1 MRRSMLALAALAG
14 AAATTAANATVYF
27 TFDDPSTAKEL
38 TYTAGN
44 AGGDGSL
51 TYSGA
56 TTVDLV
62 VDASEDGF
70 GIITYAATLTMN
82 LTVGAAGIGGAPL
95 LGSFSFSVGG
105 DDILVGTVNAGGG
118 SMSGFGGVGGL
129 WFTDAISS
137 GAFAWEA
144 FGDLSTQI
152 GGGVLASTYNASF
165 ALSNITPFFGG
176 VNSDGYFNSFTA
188 NVAFVGDAIWAV
200 PSPGSAALFSIAG
213 LVVARRR
220 R

>member
-1 MRRSMLALAALAG
+1 MRRPMLALAALAG

-51 TYSGA
+51 TYSA
-56 TTVDLV
+56 STNVDLV
-62 VDASEDGF
+62 VDATEDGF
-70 GIITYAATLTMN
+70 TIETYSALLTMD
-82 LTVGAAGIGGAPL
+82 LTVGAAGIGGAPIT
-95 LGSFSFSVGG
+95 GTFSFSVGG
-105 DDILVGTVNAGGG
+105 NDILVGTVNAGGG

-129 WFTDAISS
+129 WFTDAVTS
-137 GAFAWEA
+137 GAFSWEA
-144 FGDLSTQI
+144 FGDLSDQI
-152 GGGVLASTYNASF
+152 GNGLLASTHNASF

-176 VNSDGYFNSFTA
+176 VNQSGYFNSFTA
-188 NVAFVGDAIWAV
+188 NVAFVGDAAWAV
-200 PSPGSAALFSIAG
+200 PSPGSAALFGLAG
-213 LVVARRR
+213 LVVSRRR